1 MTFFYATL
9 CNQPQKPLSILKA
22 LGFLGV
28 LLTYL
33 SACTKE
39 PNTVLAP
46 VSTADFYMIGNL
58 DGVDARQE
66 VSNQTS
72 TQIAHFNDYGQGVDY
87 CTFGYGCALGTF
99 GDTDPMFQV
108 SFPQLFSGD
117 CNLQKSKFH
126 GLFRT
131 GAWQYG
137 ASTGKVEITYF
148 DGKESWSTSFGRQPK
163 TAFFKVRSSYMVG
176 DSQTLGG
183 TFSCKL
189 YNASGAFKIFEN
201 GRFVLNFKP

>member
-1 MTFFYATL
+1 MAFFYATSPKPANNL
-9 CNQPQKPLSILKA
+9 LSSLKPLGL
-22 LGFLGV
+22 LG
-28 LLTYL
+28 LLL
-33 SACTKE
+33 VFMSACTKE

-66 VSNQTS
+66 VSNQTQV
-72 TQIAHFNDYGQGVDY
+72 QIAHFNDYGQGVDY

-117 CNLQKSKFH
+117 CNLQKTNFH
-126 GLFRT
+126 RLFHT
-131 GAWQYG
+131 GNWQYG

-148 DGKESWSTSFGRQPK
+148 DGKESWSSTFGKQQE
-163 TAFFKVRSSYMVG
+163 TAFFKVRSSYAVG
-176 DSQTLGG
+176 ESQTLGG

-189 YNASGAFKIFEN
+189 YNTAGAFKTFEN